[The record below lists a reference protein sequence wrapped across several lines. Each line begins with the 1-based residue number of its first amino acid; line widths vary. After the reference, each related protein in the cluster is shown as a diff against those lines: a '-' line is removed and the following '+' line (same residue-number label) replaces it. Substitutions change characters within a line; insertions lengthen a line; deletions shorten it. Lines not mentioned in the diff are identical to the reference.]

1 METRKPKKKKLTLS
15 INEAVLEDFSQ
26 YCEENALIKSRIV
39 ENLVK
44 KFLSEEK
51 KRKGELF

>member
-15 INEAVLEDFSQ
+15 INEAVLEDFSR
-26 YCEENALIKSRIV
+26 YCEENALIKSRII

-44 KFLSEEK
+44 KFLSDEK